1 MGITGDI
8 LYCGHCGNTGLM
20 SYIANVSSFRNL
32 PFSGEMGSTIST
44 IVGDR
49 ETTNWVL
56 YQCLVCG
63 RPILIS
69 ITDINGYIN
78 ELEKTKYQ
86 FPAYESNY
94 IGVPENIK
102 SAFESAIKTKVI
114 DHAICVLS
122 LRRTLEMICKD
133 KGAKGNSLESKI
145 NDLIGKE
152 ILPDM
157 MSDACWIVRQ
167 SGNEAAHADDVEF
180 TEYEVEEI
188 VHYVA
193 IAIEYL
199 YSLPVRVATLKE
211 KIEERK
217 NNKK

>member
-1 MGITGDI
+1 MDLTKIVHE
-8 LYCGHCGNTGLM
+8 CSHCGNTGILTF
-20 SYIANVSSFRNL
+20 IAKIDTPVEECEVNDRD
-32 PFSGEMGSTIST
+32 E
-44 IVGDR
+44 IVWCGLIENTR
-49 ETTNWVL
+49 W
-56 YQCLVCG
+56 YFFQCPVCKK
-63 RPILIS
+63 PVLIS
-69 ITDINGYIN
+69 EYTMPMMIEDKSIIETV
-78 ELEKTKYQ
+78 
-86 FPAYESNY
+86 FPKIS
-94 IGVPENIK
+94 IHFDGVPDNIK
-102 SAFESAIKTKVI
+102 TAFQSAIKIRGI
-114 DHAICVLS
+114 DKAICVLS

-133 KGAKGNSLESKI
+133 KGAQGNSLESKI
-145 NDLIGKE
+145 DDLIDKK

-157 MSDACWIVRQ
+157 MSNACWIVRQ

-193 IAIEYL
+193 IVIEYL